1 MRGEKFLVRVQRHAG
16 EGSPRMRGEKSFK
29 IIKKD
34 WREGSPP
41 HARGKV
47 SLSGNICPFMRI
59 TPACAG
65 KRLKK
70 SQYKA
75 IFSSQCCI
83 IPLVLNKVEAP

>member
-1 MRGEKFLVRVQRHAG
+1 MRGEKIEFERVGVMTQ
-16 EGSPRMRGEKSFK
+16 
-29 IIKKD
+29 
-34 WREGSPP
+34 GSPP

-47 SLSGNICPFMRI
+47 ICDLICSSFARI

>member
-1 MRGEKFLVRVQRHAG
+1 MRGEKNTLALQ
-16 EGSPRMRGEKSFK
+16 KLL
-29 IIKKD
+29 D
-34 WREGSPP
+34 EGSPP
-41 HARGKV
+41 HARGKALALGRV
-47 SLSGNICPFMRI
+47 VLSGRI

-75 IFSSQCCI
+75 IFSSQCCV

>member
-1 MRGEKFLVRVQRHAG
+1 MRGEKLKG
-16 EGSPRMRGEKSFK
+16 K
-29 IIKKD
+29 ITINLT
-34 WREGSPP
+34 EGSPP

-47 SLSGNICPFMRI
+47 ADNIGLGDYNRI

>member
-1 MRGEKFLVRVQRHAG
+1 MRGEKPDRTA
-16 EGSPRMRGEKSFK
+16 
-29 IIKKD
+29 KD
-34 WREGSPP
+34 IFTKGSPP

-47 SLSGNICPFMRI
+47 SLASVRSLSIGI

>member
-1 MRGEKFLVRVQRHAG
+1 MRGEKLSAIVKWICT
-16 EGSPRMRGEKSFK
+16 M
-29 IIKKD
+29 
-34 WREGSPP
+34 GSPP
-41 HARGKV
+41 HARGKASV
-47 SLSGNICPFMRI
+47 KRLSFSRNRI